1 MKKLIYLI
9 VLALI
14 LGLVLTGC
22 TLLSNIGQAP
32 ATDQSGVAYLTKGLS
47 SGLVGLWSFEEGEDP
62 TIAYDSSG
70 NNNDG
75 AIYEAIY
82 NPDQWGGNALS
93 FDGVDDY
100 VDCGNDASL
109 NITTAITIEAW
120 VYPRSAGLNNYG
132 RITDKHPAPCLLVG
146 PNGQLRWFGD
156 IGGISV
162 DKAVCT
168 DCVSWNNWHHLALTY
183 DMSEATPT
191 IRGYVDGELK
201 GTITGYNGPLS
212 ITSVHLAIGNSLEEG
227 TAYYLNRAFDGL
239 IDEVRIWNT
248 ALSPSTIEDHAAG
261 IYGFNGLMAPYA
273 PPEEKTFKFGR
284 TIPLKWQYT
293 DFNSNV
299 VDSVDAY
306 PVVEYQ
312 FAGTGNGGGDLE
324 LTEDPGL
331 SGLRY
336 NIDTKTWQF
345 NWQTKGL
352 KDGAGT
358 YKIWITN
365 IQTGQV
371 NGPFLI
377 ELQ

>member
-1 MKKLIYLI
+1 MAGKF
-9 VLALI
+9 
-14 LGLVLTGC
+14 G
-22 TLLSNIGQAP
+22 S
-32 ATDQSGVAYLTKGLS
+32 
-47 SGLVGLWSFEEGEDP
+47 
-62 TIAYDSSG
+62 
-70 NNNDG
+70 
-75 AIYEAIY
+75 
-82 NPDQWGGNALS
+82 ALS

-100 VDCGNDASL
+100 VDCGNNASL
-109 NITTAITIEAW
+109 DITTAITIEAW
-120 VYPRSAGLNNYG
+120 VYPRSAGQNNYG

-156 IGGISV
+156 IGGASV

-168 DCVSWNNWHHLALTY
+168 GCIFWNSWHHLALTY
-183 DMSEATPT
+183 DMNETTPT

-201 GTITGYNGPLS
+201 GIITGYSGSLS
-212 ITSVHLAIGNSLEEG
+212 ISSAYLAIGNSLEEG

-248 ALSPSTIEDHAAG
+248 ALSPSTIEDHYAAG

-273 PPEEKTFKFGR
+273 PPKEKTFKFGR

-352 KDGAGT
+352 KDGTGT